1 MSIRLCRHAVILGL
15 AAASALVTLPTV
27 AQPLPALRTTPYPGT
42 ITLQVDATDL
52 DHKVFKVR
60 ETLPV
65 QAGPLT
71 LYYPRWLPGN
81 HGPTGSVSK
90 LAGLQ
95 MSTGGK
101 PLAWKRNTL
110 DSHAFHVDI
119 PAGAKQLDLEFS
131 YLSNLDKANGRVM
144 VTPEILGLQ
153 WNTVLLY
160 PAGHAVSAI
169 RVEPSLTLPEGW
181 GLGTALVRSSGAGGS
196 TVGFAPT
203 TVETLVDSPVF
214 AGRHFQQL
222 DLDPGAR
229 EAGRAPVFLNI
240 VSDQPSQARVS
251 PEQLAAHRA
260 LVTQADKVFGARR
273 YARYDFLLALSEDF
287 GRIGLEHH
295 QSSENAVRP
304 GYFNDWQK
312 TPVGRD
318 LLPHEYTHSWNGK
331 FRRPADLWTPHF
343 NTPMQGS
350 LLWVYE
356 GQTEYWGKVLAAR
369 SGLWTLAETRDAL
382 AYDAA
387 WLDARAGRAWRNLQD
402 TTNEPVLNAQSGQA
416 RDWRDVQRSAD
427 YYDEGTLLWLDVDM
441 LIREKSNGQRSLDDF
456 ARGFFGGA
464 EPGRAP
470 HDIRPSLY
478 TFDDVVRE
486 LQRVQP
492 HDWPTFLRE
501 RLDSHG
507 PGAPLGGL
515 ERAGWKLAFSEQPSE
530 HFKGREA
537 RDENADF
544 SFSLGLTIARDGR
557 LSRVAWDSPAFQA
570 GLTSQGTLLA
580 VNGRAYKAE
589 RLREAVTM
597 AKAGDGRIELLVR
610 TGDVYKTAVL
620 QWRGGLR
627 YPKLERIEGRED
639 RLTPLL
645 SARP

>member
-1 MSIRLCRHAVILGL
+1 MSIRFRRQAVTLGL
-15 AAASALVTLPTV
+15 ATVLAACAFPAI
-27 AQPLPALRTTPYPGT
+27 AQPLPPARSTPYPGV
-42 ITLQVDATDL
+42 ITLQVDVTDL
-52 DHKVFKVR
+52 DHKIFKVR

-65 QAGPLT
+65 QPGPLT
-71 LYYPRWLPGN
+71 LLYPRWLPGN
-81 HGPTGSVSK
+81 HSPTGVVSR

-95 MSTGGK
+95 MTAGGK
-101 PLAWKRNTL
+101 PLAWRRNTL
-110 DSHAFHVDI
+110 DSHAFHVDV
-119 PAGAKQLDLEFS
+119 PAGTKQLDLEFS
-131 YLSNLDKANGRVM
+131 YLSNLDKAQGRVM
-144 VTPEILGLQ
+144 VTPEIVGLQ

-160 PAGHAVSAI
+160 PAGHPITAI
-169 RVEPSLTLPEGW
+169 HVEPSLTLPEGW

-196 TVGFAPT
+196 TVGFRAT
-203 TVETLVDSPVF
+203 TVEMLVDSPVF

-240 VSDQPSQARVS
+240 VADQPSLARVS

-260 LVTQADKVFGARR
+260 LVTQADKVFGPRR
-273 YARYDFLLALSEDF
+273 YAHYDFLLALSEDF

-304 GYFNDWQK
+304 GYFNDWHK
-312 TPVGRD
+312 SPIGRD
-318 LLPHEYTHSWNGK
+318 LLAHEYTHSWNGK
-331 FRRPADLWTPHF
+331 FRRPADLWVPTF

-356 GQTEYWGKVLAAR
+356 GQTEYWGKVLTAR
-369 SGLWTLAETRDAL
+369 SGLWSLAETRDAL

-387 WLDARAGRAWRNLQD
+387 WLDVRAGRGWRNLQD

-416 RDWRDVQRSAD
+416 RDWRDFQRSSD

-441 LIREKSNGQRSLDDF
+441 LIRERSNGQRSLDDF
-456 ARGFFGGA
+456 ARAFFAGA

-470 HDIRPSLY
+470 QDFRPSLY

-486 LQRVQP
+486 LNRVQP
-492 HDWPTFLRE
+492 HDWPAFLRE

-530 HFKGREA
+530 HFRQHEV
-537 RDENADF
+537 RDEVNDL
-544 SFSLGLTIARDGR
+544 SFSLGLTLAKDGR
-557 LSRVAWDSPAFQA
+557 VSRVIWDSPAFQA
-570 GLTSQGTLLA
+570 GLTPQGTLLA
-580 VNGRAYKAE
+580 VNGRAYKPE
-589 RLREAVTM
+589 RLREAVTA
-597 AKAGDGRIELLVR
+597 AKAGDGRIELLVK
-610 TGDVYKTAVL
+610 TGELYKTAVL

-627 YPKLERIEGRED
+627 YPVLTRIEGRED

-645 SARP
+645 SPRP